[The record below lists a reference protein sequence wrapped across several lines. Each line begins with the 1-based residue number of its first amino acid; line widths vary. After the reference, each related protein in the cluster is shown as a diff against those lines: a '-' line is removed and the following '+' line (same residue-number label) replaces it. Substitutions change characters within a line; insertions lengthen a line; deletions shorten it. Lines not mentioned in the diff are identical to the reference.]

1 MMSGFARMF
10 TNGAGRVVA
19 VAVVLAVLVLSF
31 GVSCAASF
39 LSAGSAPKV
48 SAAPDASSGSGP
60 AALPAEPSPADSP
73 DPLGGMDDGVGD
85 ASPLPAG
92 DQADYAACGA
102 AAAKFGVAYST
113 GASGDTRDR
122 WLSRVLPF
130 LDHGAASE
138 ATRSAAFQRGRLPAG
153 KVTDVAVDVKG
164 DSCTGVI
171 RYSDGS
177 TVGPALV
184 RSGQGWIVTGLESWE
199 VEGGQEPSIT
209 APGPNEFA
217 SPTPTVGDGA

>member
-1 MMSGFARMF
+1 MGHGVWSRWLWSSRFSCCRSVCRVPRRSCRL
-10 TNGAGRVVA
+10 GRSRRCLLRQTPA
-19 VAVVLAVLVLSF
+19 VAPAQPRCRWNRRLPTALTRSGAWTTALAT
-31 GVSCAASF
+31 
-39 LSAGSAPKV
+39 
-48 SAAPDASSGSGP
+48 
-60 AALPAEPSPADSP
+60 
-73 DPLGGMDDGVGD
+73 
-85 ASPLPAG
+85 
-92 DQADYAACGA
+92 QADYAACGA
-102 AAAKFGVAYST
+102 AAAKFGAAYST

-138 ATRSAAFQRGRLPAG
+138 ATRSAAFQRGRLPTG
-153 KVTDVAVDVKG
+153 KVSDVAVDVKG

-217 SPTPTVGDGA
+217 SQTPTVGDGA